1 MKTTFLLTIFVL
13 MLGSAAQAESPDSGF
28 YIGGGGFLTWVD
40 GTGTWSGTDFS
51 IDQPLDNTAE
61 TLGFNW
67 TDRLIL
73 GIKPLVGWR
82 ISPGFALQAG
92 YALNIAKS
100 SNQSVAD
107 TDLGSTYEA
116 GFTSEW
122 GQRNLEIFAVIHPN
136 PDLGYFLFGGVE
148 MVSVDMSITFYE
160 GITYVDNMGNTISD
174 YEYEKFEDDT
184 SGLGAVIG
192 AGWEFSSNRTTSA
205 FVTAQYSFAKTSDSF
220 FDTDDFDVK
229 VGGLSFLLGVKW
241 HPFNGGDE
249 EASP

>member
-1 MKTTFLLTIFVL
+1 MKSTFLPALFIL
-13 MLGSAAQAESPDSGF
+13 IALAASAAQAESPDSGF
-28 YIGGGGFLTWVD
+28 YIGGGGFLTVMD
-40 GTGTWSGTDFS
+40 GSGTWGADQEQTDFA
-51 IDQPLDNTAE
+51 IAQPLDNTAE
-61 TLGFNW
+61 SLGFNW
-67 TDRLIL
+67 SDKLML
-73 GIKPLVGWR
+73 GIKPLIGWR
-82 ISPGFALQAG
+82 ITSGFAIQAG
-92 YALNIAKS
+92 YALNISKS

-122 GQRNLEIFAVIHPN
+122 GQRNLEIFAVLHPN

-229 VGGLSFLLGVKW
+229 VGGLSFLLGV
-241 HPFNGGDE
+241 
-249 EASP
+249 